1 MSHTTTWIL
10 VANASLAFLYESRGR
25 AAGIKLIRTFEH
37 PSSRAKGADLISD
50 RPGHATTS
58 GRGDRRTAMEPNTN
72 PRRHEQERFAHELAR
87 ELDVAHAKRRYDKL
101 VLTASAAFLG
111 MVKSQLPKDV
121 ERSIIHSQNKDYTA
135 TPPAELATQ
144 LRDHLPV

>member
-10 VANASLAFLYESRGR
+10 VANASHACLYESHGR
-25 AAGIKLIRTFEH
+25 AAGLDLIRKFEH

-50 RPGHATTS
+50 RPGHAAA
-58 GRGDRRTAMEPNTN
+58 GRGGRRTALEPNTDA
-72 PRRHEQERFAHELAR
+72 RRNEHERFAHELAL
-87 ELDVAHAKRRYDKL
+87 ELGAAHANRRYDKL

-111 MVKSQLPKDV
+111 MLKAQLPKDV
-121 ERSIIHSQNKDYTA
+121 ECSIIHSQNKDYTA
-135 TPPAELATQ
+135 ISPVELATQ

>member
-10 VANASLAFLYESRGR
+10 VANASHACLYESHSR
-25 AAGIKLIRTFEH
+25 AGGLELIRKFEH

-50 RPGHATTS
+50 RPGHTAA
-58 GRGDRRTAMEPNTN
+58 GRGGRRTALEPNTDA
-72 PRRHEQERFAHELAR
+72 RRHEQEQFAHELAL
-87 ELDVAHAKRRYDKL
+87 ELGAAHANRRYDKL

-111 MVKSQLPKDV
+111 MLKAQLPKEV

>member
-1 MSHTTTWIL
+1 L
-10 VANASLAFLYESRGR
+10 
-25 AAGIKLIRTFEH
+25 
-37 PSSRAKGADLISD
+37 
-50 RPGHATTS
+50 
-58 GRGDRRTAMEPNTN
+58 EPNTDA
-72 PRRHEQERFAHELAR
+72 RRHEQEQFAHELAL
-87 ELDVAHAKRRYDKL
+87 ELGAAHANRRYDKL

-111 MVKSQLPKDV
+111 MLKAQLPKEV

>member
-1 MSHTTTWIL
+1 MSQTTTWIL
-10 VANASLAFLYESRGR
+10 VANASHASLYESRGR
-25 AAGIKLIRTFEH
+25 ASGLELIRKFEH

-50 RPGHATTS
+50 RPGHAAA
-58 GRGDRRTAMEPNTN
+58 GRGGRRTALEPNTDA
-72 PRRHEQERFAHELAR
+72 RRHEQEQFAHEIAL
-87 ELDVAHAKRRYDKL
+87 ELGAAHTNRRYDKL

-111 MVKSQLPKDV
+111 MLKAQLPKEV